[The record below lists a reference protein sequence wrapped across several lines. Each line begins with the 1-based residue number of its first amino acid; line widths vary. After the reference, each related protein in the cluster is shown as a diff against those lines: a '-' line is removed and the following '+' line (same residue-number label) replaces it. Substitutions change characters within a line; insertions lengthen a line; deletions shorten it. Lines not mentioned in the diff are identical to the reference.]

1 MKQENTIGSKLSLQ
15 NQSVYLNALATAVP
29 DHILKQLPNLKIIY
43 ALGAGVDH
51 ILRLND
57 YRNTPIV
64 RIKDPLMGELMYYY
78 VQSQILN
85 FQVGI
90 NEYKIA
96 QNKKIWRKEILPSF
110 NKNLTVGILGLG
122 FLGTI
127 VAKSLKRNNYKI
139 IGYKKTKSKKTQFK
153 MYYGNQLQKFVKSV
167 DVLINVLPNT
177 DVTINFI
184 N

>member
-1 MKQENTIGSKLSLQ
+1 
-15 NQSVYLNALATAVP
+15 
-29 DHILKQLPNLKIIY
+29 
-43 ALGAGVDH
+43 
-51 ILRLND
+51 
-57 YRNTPIV
+57 
-64 RIKDPLMGELMYYY
+64 MGELMYYY

-127 VAKSLKRNNYKI
+127 VAKSLKEI
-139 IGYKKTKSKKTQFK
+139 ITKSLVTKKL
-153 MYYGNQLQKFVKSV
+153 NQK
-167 DVLINVLPNT
+167 NT
-177 DVTINFI
+177 I
-184 N
+184 